1 MPPKK
6 GGGGASKKSVEKKKE
21 KLVEDKTFGLKNKNK
36 SKNVQKYI
44 QEVTKQVKG
53 GNTRADRLQELERN
67 KKKQAKADQESIK
80 SLFAA
85 AITQPKVGE
94 RSRKPP
100 ATRTAVVFITVCLLL
115 IVRAQ
120 VPPGADPKSFL
131 CAFFK
136 AGVCTK
142 GARCKFSHD
151 LNVGKKAAKIDLYSD
166 NRGEKEEGSTRLFC
180 ACCLYR
186 YRHALPPG
194 YVFKS
199 RKDRELERS
208 NKVVEISIEE
218 IIEQQ
223 RAKLGPSGG
232 TPVTAES
239 LAKWKAEKLAK
250 KKVEEEKRRKEEAKK
265 SGGRGLSTFLCW
277 IRGGLLSLVRIGWSL
292 LLICGRSVLLVC
304 FPVSGRALFSY
315 DPTLFH
321 DDADADDERY
331 SVHSEEEYEDDDDD
345 EVEEKPAPAVDAA
358 AAVMDKSLYLQD
370 VDDLDSLKK

>member
-1 MPPKK
+1 KMPPKK

-53 GNTRADRLQELERN
+53 GNTRADRLQDLERN

-85 AITQPKVGE
+85 AITQPK
-94 RSRKPP
+94 
-100 ATRTAVVFITVCLLL
+100 
-115 IVRAQ
+115 

-151 LNVGKKAAKIDLYSD
+151 LNIGKKAAKIDLYSD
-166 NRGEKEEGSTRLFC
+166 NRGEKEEGATRLSLVLLSYRDSVPVAAAINVCKHFLD
-180 ACCLYR
+180 AIERSLYGWFWVCPNGGTSCK

-277 IRGGLLSLVRIGWSL
+277 ICGLLES
-292 LLICGRSVLLVC
+292 
-304 FPVSGRALFSY
+304 VSGRALFSY

-331 SVHSEEEYEDDDDD
+331 SVHSEEEYEDEDDG